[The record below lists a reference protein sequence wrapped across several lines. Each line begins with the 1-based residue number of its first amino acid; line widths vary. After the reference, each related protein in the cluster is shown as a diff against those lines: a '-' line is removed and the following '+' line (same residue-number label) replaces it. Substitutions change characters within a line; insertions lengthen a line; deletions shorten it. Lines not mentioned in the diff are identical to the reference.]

1 MFNWLFRNSAKSFLC
16 LSHFTWGI
24 KWKLETLTSTR
35 NGSLQSWTHQLEL
48 LWRNLC
54 HQDFPNLPMDCI
66 KPSQACALDSHQ
78 RPDSASFP
86 LLGELGTAP
95 GAPSFSSSTGSPK
108 CPSRNPTAL
117 AGPSSRTEFVAA
129 VRGGRTKPQSYVTPP
144 RQQPGQNPGFPRGAN
159 FALWE
164 LAEMNTGSN
173 PEDKTKALQNHAH
186 HPPTGYPTAGFF
198 PER

>member
-16 LSHFTWGI
+16 LSHYTWGI
-24 KWKLETLTSTR
+24 KWKLETCTSAR

-54 HQDFPNLPMDCI
+54 HQDPKSSHGLHQTVSGLRPRFSSKTRFCKFSASGGGWGQHLGLPPSPAARAAPNL
-66 KPSQACALDSHQ
+66 QA
-78 RPDSASFP
+78 
-86 LLGELGTAP
+86 
-95 GAPSFSSSTGSPK
+95 GAPPPSRARAQGQSLLLQSEAVGRSPK
-108 CPSRNPTAL
+108 ATWPHH
-117 AGPSSRTEFVAA
+117 GSSLGKTQA
-129 VRGGRTKPQSYVTPP
+129 
-144 RQQPGQNPGFPRGAN
+144 FPEGAN
-159 FALWE
+159 FALQE

-186 HPPTGYPTAGFF
+186 HPPTGYLTAVFF